1 MFREVQN
8 AFIAKWLITDLSQ
21 KSVGNSQLR
30 ERERERELRELRGF
44 DRERSAHKKA
54 LLEILWCDDYQDSLH
69 GVWNSGTT

>member
-1 MFREVQN
+1 LKLT
-8 AFIAKWLITDLSQ
+8 IA
-21 KSVGNSQLR
+21 R

-69 GVWNSGTT
+69 GVWNSGTA